1 LAIDP
6 SLLIMVGGVLFAALA
21 GYFFGKRSPAS
32 ARESPRAGASG
43 SESSVEQLFSDA
55 PIGYLEVDREGII
68 QWVNECECALRGLS
82 KEQIVGKAYWELKEG
97 DQQQVAQQ
105 SFSSVLTSDSEIP
118 CRDQYV
124 RPDGRMVIADV
135 YKHRLLDRSGRVT
148 GIRFASADITE
159 NTRAE
164 QEVVKTT
171 QELKA
176 IFDAFP
182 DSFVRLDAKHVVLDY
197 KGSQTS
203 DLDLKMPGRRVEEAL
218 AGEAGERI
226 GKAVDQVIRTH
237 TTVAVEFPLK
247 VQGQPQFFEARLA
260 LVNWTEVIALIRN
273 VTDRK
278 AADDQLKEF
287 AQELQHK
294 NDQLADALIAAR
306 EVTRFK
312 TRFLAN
318 MSHEIRTPMN
328 GVLGMTELLLE
339 TPLSEEQSDYAR
351 SVSDSCHAL
360 ISLVDDVMDLSKM
373 ESGKFAIENV
383 AFDLRDAVER
393 VMQPLSA
400 AAQAKGIEMVA
411 DISADLPNSVRG
423 DPGRFRQV
431 LGNLVGNAVKFTDKG
446 RISLRA
452 ELAGEMEGAFTLR
465 FVIRDTGIGVTPEQ
479 IPSLFESFVQVD
491 NSSTRNYGGT
501 GLGLAIAKQLVE
513 IMRGEIGAESTPG
526 QGSTFWFTAV
536 FEKQEAER
544 AVDRQPP
551 LDLKKYRVLLI
562 EESASERV
570 QIRAR
575 LEAWGAICE
584 ELAAQD
590 SSPVDARRPP
600 ASHRRPFDI
609 VRLAM
614 DMQGQDGLVIG
625 HAIKSDAQIGRTI
638 LIGLTGPAKRGHGPV
653 LRAVGFDG
661 HVQKPVLP
669 ADLRDTIGEAIA
681 TAEKRAPISPS
692 VLRPV
697 EKPRTE
703 QRRTGSSRILLVED
717 DDVNQKYLLR
727 ALQRN
732 GFHADLAVDG
742 RRAVDAVM
750 KSEYDLVLMD
760 VQMPRMDG
768 LEATAQIRFRE
779 GSNRHTPIVGLT
791 ANALPGDRE
800 RCLAAGMDDYLSK
813 PVSVEQLKNTIGH
826 WVGEDA
832 LEPEKHLA
840 S

>member
-1 LAIDP
+1 MDP
-6 SLLIMVGGVLFAALA
+6 SFLIMLAVVPCAVLA
-21 GYFFGKRSPAS
+21 GYFFGRRSPAQGTELS
-32 ARESPRAGASG
+32 RAVTR
-43 SESSVEQLFSDA
+43 SESSVEELFADA

-68 QWVNECECALRGLS
+68 QWVNECECALRGLPRQ
-82 KEQIVGKAYWELKEG
+82 QIVGKAYWELKEG
-97 DQQQVAQQ
+97 EQQRAAQQ
-105 SFSSVLTSDSEIP
+105 SFTSVLTSDSDIP
-118 CRDQYV
+118 CRDQYL

-135 YKHRLLDRSGRVT
+135 YKHRLMDRSGRVT

-164 QEVVKTT
+164 QEVAKTT

-203 DLDLKMPGRRVEEAL
+203 DLDLRMPGRRVEEAL
-218 AGEAGERI
+218 PGEAGACL
-226 GKAVDQVIRTH
+226 GKAVDQVMRTH
-237 TTVAVEFPLK
+237 QTMSVEFPLT
-247 VQGQPQFFEARLA
+247 VRGQPRFFEARLA
-260 LVNWTEVIALIRN
+260 SVSWTEVIALIRN
-273 VTDRK
+273 VTDHK
-278 AADDQLKEF
+278 TADDQLKEF
-287 AQELQHK
+287 AQQLQNK
-294 NDQLADALIAAR
+294 NEQLADALIAAR

-339 TPLSEEQSDYAR
+339 TPLSEEQRDYAR
-351 SVSDSCHAL
+351 SVTESCHAL
-360 ISLVDDVMDLSKM
+360 IGLVDDVMDLSKI

-383 AFDLRDAVER
+383 AFDLRAALEQ
-393 VMQPLSA
+393 VMQPQSA
-400 AAQAKGIEMVA
+400 AAAAKGVEMVS
-411 DISADLPNSVRG
+411 DISADLPSSVRG
-423 DPGRFRQV
+423 DPSRFRQV
-431 LGNLVGNAVKFTDKG
+431 LGNLLSNAVKFTDKG

-452 ELAGEMEGAFTLR
+452 ELAGEMDGTFTLR
-465 FVIRDTGIGVTPEQ
+465 FIIKDTGIGVMPDQ

-491 NSSTRNYGGT
+491 NSSTRNYGGA
-501 GLGLAIAKQLVE
+501 GLGLAVAKQLVE

-536 FEKQEAER
+536 FEKQEAQH
-544 AVDRQPP
+544 AADTQPP
-551 LDLKKYRVLLI
+551 LDLKKYRVLLM
-562 EESASERV
+562 EDSVSERA

-575 LEAWGAICE
+575 LEAWGAVCE
-584 ELAAQD
+584 ELGTHD
-590 SSPVDARRPP
+590 SSPVEALRSA
-600 ASHRRPFDI
+600 ASNGRPFD
-609 VRLAM
+609 VVLVAM
-614 DMQGQDGLVIG
+614 DLQGQDGLVIG
-625 HAIKSDAQIGRTI
+625 HSIKSDPQVGNTI
-638 LIGLTGPAKRGHGPV
+638 LIGLTGASMRGHGPV
-653 LRAVGFDG
+653 LRAVGFHG
-661 HVQKPVLP
+661 HVQKPVLSS
-669 ADLRDTIGEAIA
+669 DLRDTIAEALA
-681 TAEKRAPISPS
+681 SAEKRANVSPS

-697 EKPRTE
+697 EQVRPEHK
-703 QRRTGSSRILLVED
+703 RTGSFRILLVED
-717 DDVNQKYLLR
+717 DDVNQKYVMR
-727 ALQRN
+727 VLQRN
-732 GFHADLAVDG
+732 GFQADLATDG

-750 KSEYDLVLMD
+750 KSEYDLVFMD

-813 PVSVEQLKNTIGH
+813 PVSVEQLKNAIGQ

>member
-1 LAIDP
+1 MDQ
-6 SLLIMVGGVLFAALA
+6 SLLIMLGGVLFAALA
-21 GYFFGKRSPAS
+21 GYFLGRRSPTG
-32 ARESPRAGASG
+32 RQELPRAVSSK
-43 SESSVEQLFSDA
+43 SESSVEELFADA
-55 PIGYLEVDREGII
+55 PIGYLEVDKEGII
-68 QWVNECECALRGLS
+68 LWVNRCECSLRGLP
-82 KEQIVGKAYWELKEG
+82 KEQIMGKAYWELKEG
-97 DQQQVAQQ
+97 NDQQVAQQ
-105 SFSSVLTSDSEIP
+105 SFSSELATDSDGP
-118 CRDQYV
+118 RRDQYA
-124 RPDGRMVIADV
+124 RPDGRVVTIDV
-135 YKHRLLDRSGRVT
+135 YKHRLTDRYGRVT

-182 DSFVRLDAKHVVLDY
+182 DSFVRLDAKHLVLDY

-226 GKAVDQVIRTH
+226 GKAVDQVMRTH
-237 TTVAVEFPLK
+237 ATVAVEFPLT
-247 VQGQPQFFEARLA
+247 VQGRPQFFEARLA

-278 AADDQLKEF
+278 VADDQLKEF

-294 NDQLADALIAAR
+294 NEQLADALIAAR

-328 GVLGMTELLLE
+328 GVLGMTELLRE
-339 TPLSEEQSDYAR
+339 TPLSEEQADYAR

-360 ISLVDDVMDLSKM
+360 IHLVDDVLDLSKM
-373 ESGKFAIENV
+373 ESGKFTIENV
-383 AFDLRDAVER
+383 AFDLRAAVEQ
-393 VMQPLSA
+393 VMQPQSA
-400 AAQAKGIEMVA
+400 AAQAKGVEMVSE
-411 DISADLPNSVRG
+411 ISADLPTSVRG

-431 LGNLVGNAVKFTDKG
+431 LGNLLSNAVKFTDKG

-452 ELAGEMEGAFTLR
+452 DLAGEMEGAFTLR
-465 FVIRDTGIGVTPEQ
+465 FVIKDTGIGVTPEQ

-544 AVDRQPP
+544 ALDTQPP

-562 EESASERV
+562 EDSASERA

-575 LEAWGAICE
+575 LEAWGAFCE
-584 ELAAQD
+584 EPTTHDASA
-590 SSPVDARRPP
+590 VDALRSA
-600 ASHRRPFDI
+600 ASNGRPFDI
-609 VRLAM
+609 VLVAM

-625 HAIKSDAQIGRTI
+625 HAIKSDAQVGNTI
-638 LIGLTGPAKRGHGPV
+638 LIALTGAAMRGHGPV

-661 HVQKPVLP
+661 HVQKPVLA
-669 ADLRDTIGEAIA
+669 ADLRDTIGETIA
-681 TAEKRAPISPS
+681 AAEKRAQISPA
-692 VLRPV
+692 LRPV
-697 EKPRTE
+697 EKLRTE
-703 QRRTGSSRILLVED
+703 HRRTGASRILLVED
-717 DDVNQKYLLR
+717 DDVNQKYVLR
-727 ALQRN
+727 VLQRN
-732 GFHADLAVDG
+732 GFQADLAVDG

>member
-1 LAIDP
+1 MDQ

-21 GYFFGKRSPAS
+21 GYFLGKRSPAGERKLPLAGTS
-32 ARESPRAGASG
+32 A
-43 SESSVEQLFSDA
+43 SEGSVEQLFADA
-55 PIGYLEVDREGII
+55 PIGYLEVDREGIV
-68 QWVNECECALRGLS
+68 QWVNRCECALRGVP

-97 DQQQVAQQ
+97 DQQRVAQE
-105 SFSSVLTSDSEIP
+105 SFSSVLTTDSDIP
-118 CRDQYV
+118 CRDQYI
-124 RPDGRMVIADV
+124 RPDGRVVIADV
-135 YKHRLLDRSGRVT
+135 YKHRLLDRSGRVS

-278 AADDQLKEF
+278 ATDDQLKEF
-287 AQELQHK
+287 AQQLQQK
-294 NDQLADALIAAR
+294 NEQLADALIAAR

-360 ISLVDDVMDLSKM
+360 ISLVDDVLDLSKM

-383 AFDLRDAVER
+383 AFDLRDALER

-400 AAQAKGIEMVA
+400 PAQAKGVEMVA
-411 DISADLPNSVRG
+411 DISPALPNSVRG

-431 LGNLVGNAVKFTDKG
+431 LGNLLGNAVKFTDKG

-465 FVIRDTGIGVTPEQ
+465 FVIQDTGIGVTPEQ

-544 AVDRQPP
+544 AADRQPP

-562 EESASERV
+562 EDSATERV

-584 ELAAQD
+584 EPAVQD
-590 SSPVDARRPP
+590 SSPVEALRSA
-600 ASHRRPFDI
+600 ASNGRPFNI
-609 VRLAM
+609 ALVAM
-614 DMQGQDGLVIG
+614 DMQGQDGMVIG
-625 HAIKSDAQIGRTI
+625 HAIKNDAQIGNTI
-638 LIGLTGPAKRGHGPV
+638 LIALTGAAMRGHGPV

-661 HVQKPVLP
+661 HVQKPVLA

-681 TAEKRAPISPS
+681 TAEKRSQISPA
-692 VLRPV
+692 LRPV
-697 EKPRTE
+697 EKLRTE
-703 QRRTGSSRILLVED
+703 HKRTGASRILLVED
-717 DDVNQKYLLR
+717 DDVNQKYVMR
-727 ALQRN
+727 VLQRN
-732 GFHADLAVDG
+732 GFQADLAIDG

-750 KSEYDLVLMD
+750 RSEYDLVLMD

-813 PVSVEQLKNTIGH
+813 PVSVEQLKNAIGQ

>member
-1 LAIDP
+1 MDP
-6 SLLIMVGGVLFAALA
+6 SLLIMLGVVPFAALA
-21 GYFFGKRSPAS
+21 GYFFGKRSPQ
-32 ARESPRAGASG
+32 RKELPRAVTK
-43 SESSVEQLFSDA
+43 SESKVEELFADA
-55 PIGYLEVDREGII
+55 PIGYLEVDKEGTV
-68 QWVNECECALRGLS
+68 QWANQCECSLRGLP
-82 KEQIVGKAYWELKEG
+82 KEQIVGKAYWELKTG
-97 DQQQVAQQ
+97 DEQRVAQQ
-105 SFSSVLTSDSEIP
+105 SFSGELAADSDGPRRE
-118 CRDQYV
+118 QYS
-124 RPDGRMVIADV
+124 RPDGRMVIADI
-135 YKHRLLDRSGRVT
+135 YKHRLTDRYGRVT
-148 GIRFASADITE
+148 GIRFASVDISE

-182 DSFVRLDAKHVVLDY
+182 DSFLRLDVEHVILDY
-197 KGSQTS
+197 KGSQTA
-203 DLDLKMPGRRVEEAL
+203 DLDLKATGRRVEEVL
-218 AGEAGERI
+218 GGEAGKCLA
-226 GKAVDQVIRTH
+226 KAVDQVMRTH
-237 TTVAVEFPLK
+237 TTVSVEFPLT
-247 VQGQPQFFEARLA
+247 VQGQQRFFEARLA
-260 LVNWTEVIALIRN
+260 SVHWTEVVALIRN
-273 VTDRK
+273 VSDRK

-287 AQELQHK
+287 AEELQHK
-294 NDQLADALIAAR
+294 NEQLADALIAAR

-328 GVLGMTELLLE
+328 GVLGMNELLLE
-339 TPLSEEQSDYAR
+339 TPLSEEQADYAR
-351 SVSDSCHAL
+351 AVGESCHAL
-360 ISLVDDVMDLSKM
+360 IRLVDDVLDLSKM

-383 AFDLRDAVER
+383 AFDLRAALDQ
-393 VMQPLSA
+393 VMQPLAS
-400 AAQAKGIEMVA
+400 AAQAKGVEMVSEIGA
-411 DISADLPNSVRG
+411 NLPGTVRG

-431 LGNLVGNAVKFTDKG
+431 LGNLLGNALKFTDKG

-452 ELAGEMEGAFTLR
+452 ELAGEMEGAYTLR
-465 FVIRDTGIGVTPEQ
+465 FVVQDTGIGVTPEQ

-491 NSSTRNYGGT
+491 NSSTRNYGGA

-513 IMRGEIGAESTPG
+513 IMRGEIGAESQPG

-544 AVDRQPP
+544 ALDQQPP
-551 LDLKKYRVLLI
+551 LDLRKYRVLLI
-562 EESASERV
+562 EDSAAERGH
-570 QIRAR
+570 IRSR
-575 LEAWGAICE
+575 LEAWGAFCE
-584 ELAAQD
+584 ELAPHD
-590 SSPVDARRPP
+590 TTPVEALRSA
-600 ASHRRPFDI
+600 ASNSRPFDI
-609 VRLAM
+609 ALVAM

-625 HAIKSDAQIGRTI
+625 HAIKNDPQVGQTI
-638 LIGLTGPAKRGHGPV
+638 LIGLTGPAMRGHGPV
-653 LRAVGFDG
+653 LRAVGFEG
-661 HVQKPVLP
+661 HVQKPVLA
-669 ADLRDTIGEAIA
+669 ADLRDTIAEAIA
-681 TAEKRAPISPS
+681 AAEKRTTKASPG

-697 EKPRTE
+697 EKVRTE
-703 QRRTGSSRILLVED
+703 HKRVGGSRILLVED
-717 DDVNQKYLLR
+717 DDVNQKYVMR
-727 ALQRN
+727 VLQRN
-732 GFHADLAVDG
+732 GFQADLAIDG

-813 PVSVEQLKNTIGH
+813 PVSVEQLKNAISH

-832 LEPEKHLA
+832 LEPETHLA

>member
-1 LAIDP
+1 
-6 SLLIMVGGVLFAALA
+6 MVGGVLFAALA

-32 ARESPRAGASG
+32 ARESPRVGASG

-237 TTVAVEFPLK
+237 TTVSVEFPLK
-247 VQGQPQFFEARLA
+247 VQGQAQFFEARLA

-294 NDQLADALIAAR
+294 NEQLADALIAAR

-383 AFDLRDAVER
+383 AFDLRDAIER

-584 ELAAQD
+584 EPAAQD
-590 SSPVDARRPP
+590 SSPVDALRSA
-600 ASHRRPFDI
+600 ASNGRPFDI
-609 VRLAM
+609 VLLAM

-625 HAIKSDAQIGRTI
+625 HAIKSDTQIGRTI

-681 TAEKRAPISPS
+681 TAEKRAPLSPS

-703 QRRTGSSRILLVED
+703 HRRTGSSRILLVED

-732 GFHADLAVDG
+732 GFQADLAVDG

-813 PVSVEQLKNTIGH
+813 PVSIEQLKNAIGQ

-832 LEPEKHLA
+832 LEPEEHLA

>member
-1 LAIDP
+1 M
-6 SLLIMVGGVLFAALA
+6 IMLGGVLFAALA
-21 GYFFGKRSPAS
+21 GYFFGRRSPTG
-32 ARESPRAGASG
+32 RQELPRAVTSK
-43 SESSVEQLFSDA
+43 SESSVEELFADA

-68 QWVNECECALRGLS
+68 QWVNQCECALRGLP

-97 DQQQVAQQ
+97 NDQQQLAQQ
-105 SFSSVLTSDSEIP
+105 SFSSEVATDSDGP
-118 CRDQYV
+118 RRDQYA
-124 RPDGRMVIADV
+124 RPDGRVVTIDV
-135 YKHRLLDRSGRVT
+135 YKHRLTDRYGRVT

-226 GKAVDQVIRTH
+226 GKAVDQVMRTH
-237 TTVAVEFPLK
+237 ATVAVEFPLK

-278 AADDQLKEF
+278 VADDQLKEF

-294 NDQLADALIAAR
+294 NEQLADALIAAR

-328 GVLGMTELLLE
+328 GVLGMTELLRE
-339 TPLSEEQSDYAR
+339 TPLSEEQADYAR

-360 ISLVDDVMDLSKM
+360 IHLVDDVLDLSKM
-373 ESGKFAIENV
+373 ESGKFTIENV
-383 AFDLRDAVER
+383 AFDLRAALEQ
-393 VMQPLSA
+393 VMQPQSA
-400 AAQAKGIEMVA
+400 AAQAKGVEMVSE
-411 DISADLPNSVRG
+411 ISADLPTSVRG

-431 LGNLVGNAVKFTDKG
+431 LGNLLSNAVKFTDKG

-465 FVIRDTGIGVTPEQ
+465 FVIKDTGIGVTPEQ

-562 EESASERV
+562 EDSASELA

-575 LEAWGAICE
+575 LEAWGAFCE
-584 ELAAQD
+584 EPTTHDA
-590 SSPVDARRPP
+590 SPVEVLRSA
-600 ASHRRPFDI
+600 ASNGRPFNI
-609 VRLAM
+609 VLVAM

-625 HAIKSDAQIGRTI
+625 HAIKNDPQVGNTI
-638 LIGLTGPAKRGHGPV
+638 LIALTGAAMRGHGPV

-661 HVQKPVLP
+661 HVQKPVLA

-681 TAEKRAPISPS
+681 IAEKRAQISPA
-692 VLRPV
+692 LRPV
-697 EKPRTE
+697 EKLRTE
-703 QRRTGSSRILLVED
+703 HRRTGASRILLVED
-717 DDVNQKYLLR
+717 DDVNQKYVLR
-727 ALQRN
+727 VLQRN
-732 GFHADLAVDG
+732 GIQADLAIDG

>member
-1 LAIDP
+1 MDP
-6 SLLIMVGGVLFAALA
+6 SLIIMLGVVPFAALA
-21 GYFFGKRSPAS
+21 GYFFGKRSPQ
-32 ARESPRAGASG
+32 RKELPRVVTTK
-43 SESSVEQLFSDA
+43 SESKVEELFADA
-55 PIGYLEVDREGII
+55 PIGYLEVDKEGTV
-68 QWVNECECALRGLS
+68 QWANQCECGLRGLP
-82 KEQIVGKAYWELKEG
+82 KEQIVGKAYWELKTG
-97 DQQQVAQQ
+97 DDQQVAQQ
-105 SFSSVLTSDSEIP
+105 SFSSELAADSDGPRRE
-118 CRDQYV
+118 QYA
-124 RPDGRMVIADV
+124 RPDGRMVIADI
-135 YKHRLLDRSGRVT
+135 YKHRLTDRYGRVT
-148 GIRFASADITE
+148 GIRFASVDISE

-182 DSFVRLDAKHVVLDY
+182 DSFIRLDAEHVILDY
-197 KGSQTS
+197 KGSQTA
-203 DLDLKMPGRRVEEAL
+203 DLDLKAPGRRVEEVL
-218 AGEAGERI
+218 GGEAGKCLA
-226 GKAVDQVIRTH
+226 KAVDQVMRTH
-237 TTVAVEFPLK
+237 ATVSVEFPLT
-247 VQGQPQFFEARLA
+247 VQGQQRFFEARLA
-260 LVNWTEVIALIRN
+260 SVHWTEVIALIRN

-294 NDQLADALIAAR
+294 NEQLADALIAAR

-328 GVLGMTELLLE
+328 GVLGMNELLLE
-339 TPLSEEQSDYAR
+339 TPLSEEQADYAR
-351 SVSDSCHAL
+351 AVGESCHAL
-360 ISLVDDVMDLSKM
+360 IGLVDDVLDLSKM

-383 AFDLRDAVER
+383 AFDLRAALDQ
-393 VMQPLSA
+393 VMQPQVA
-400 AAQAKGIEMVA
+400 AAQAKGVEMVSEIGA
-411 DISADLPNSVRG
+411 NLPGTVRG
-423 DPGRFRQV
+423 DSGRFRQV
-431 LGNLVGNAVKFTDKG
+431 LGNLLGNAVKFTDKG

-452 ELAGEMEGAFTLR
+452 ELAGEMEGAYTLR
-465 FVIRDTGIGVTPEQ
+465 FVVQDTGIGVTPEQ

-491 NSSTRNYGGT
+491 NSSTRNYGGA

-513 IMRGEIGAESTPG
+513 IMRGEIGAESQPG

-544 AVDRQPP
+544 ALDQQPP
-551 LDLKKYRVLLI
+551 LDLRKYRVLLI
-562 EESASERV
+562 EDSAAERGH
-570 QIRAR
+570 IRSR
-575 LEAWGAICE
+575 LEAWGAYCE
-584 ELAAQD
+584 ELAPHEAT
-590 SSPVDARRPP
+590 PVEALRSA
-600 ASHRRPFDI
+600 ASNGRPFDI
-609 VRLAM
+609 VLVAM

-625 HAIKSDAQIGRTI
+625 HAIKNDPQVGHTI
-638 LIGLTGPAKRGHGPV
+638 LIGLTGPAMRGHGPV
-653 LRAVGFDG
+653 LRAVGFEG
-661 HVQKPVLP
+661 HVQKPVLA
-669 ADLRDTIGEAIA
+669 ADLRDTIAEAIA
-681 TAEKRAPISPS
+681 TAEKRTKGSPS

-697 EKPRTE
+697 EKVRTE
-703 QRRTGSSRILLVED
+703 HKRAGGSRILLVED
-717 DDVNQKYLLR
+717 DDVNQKYVMR
-727 ALQRN
+727 VLQRN
-732 GFHADLAVDG
+732 GFHADLAIDG

-813 PVSVEQLKNTIGH
+813 PVSVEQLKNAISH

-832 LEPEKHLA
+832 LEPETHLA

>member
-1 LAIDP
+1 MDP
-6 SLLIMVGGVLFAALA
+6 SLLMMLGIATFAALA
-21 GYFFGKRSPAS
+21 GYFFGRRSSTRGP
-32 ARESPRAGASG
+32 ELPRAVSNK
-43 SESSVEQLFSDA
+43 SESTVEELFADA
-55 PIGYLEVDREGII
+55 PIGYLEVDREGIV
-68 QWVNECECALRGLS
+68 QWVNQCECALRGLP
-82 KEQIVGKAYWELKEG
+82 KEQIVGKPYWELKEG
-97 DQQQVAQQ
+97 GDQQVAQQ
-105 SFSSVLTSDSEIP
+105 SFSSELTADSDGP
-118 CRDQYV
+118 KRDQYA
-124 RPDGRMVIADV
+124 RPDGRVVTIDV
-135 YKHRLLDRSGRVT
+135 YKHRLTDRYGRVT

-203 DLDLKMPGRRVEEAL
+203 DLDLKMPGRRVEETL

-237 TTVAVEFPLK
+237 ATVAVEFPLK
-247 VQGQPQFFEARLA
+247 VQGKSEFFEARLA

-294 NDQLADALIAAR
+294 NEQLADALIASR

-339 TPLSEEQSDYAR
+339 TPLSEEQADYAR

-360 ISLVDDVMDLSKM
+360 IGLVDDVLDLSKM
-373 ESGKFAIENV
+373 ESGKFTIES
-383 AFDLRDAVER
+383 APFDLRATLEQ
-393 VMQPLSA
+393 VMKPQSA
-400 AAQAKGIEMVA
+400 AAQAKGVEMVSE
-411 DISADLPNSVRG
+411 ISADLPVSVRG
-423 DPGRFRQV
+423 DSGRFRQV
-431 LGNLVGNAVKFTDKG
+431 LGNLLSNAVKFTDKG

-465 FVIRDTGIGVTPEQ
+465 FVIKDTGIGVTPEQ

-491 NSSTRNYGGT
+491 NSSTRNYGGA

-544 AVDRQPP
+544 ALDTQTP
-551 LDLKKYRVLLI
+551 LDLKRYRVLLI
-562 EESASERV
+562 EDSPSERA

-584 ELAAQD
+584 EPSAHD
-590 SSPVDARRPP
+590 SSPVEALRSA
-600 ASHRRPFDI
+600 ASNGRPFHLAL
-609 VRLAM
+609 VAM

-625 HAIKSDAQIGRTI
+625 HAIKSDTQVGNTI
-638 LIGLTGPAKRGHGPV
+638 LIGLTGAAMRGHGPV

-661 HVQKPVLP
+661 HVQKPVLA
-669 ADLRDTIGEAIA
+669 ADLRDTICEAIA
-681 TAEKRAPISPS
+681 TSEKRANQSPG
-692 VLRPV
+692 VLHAV
-697 EKPRTE
+697 EKVRPEHKRG
-703 QRRTGSSRILLVED
+703 GSSRILLVED
-717 DDVNQKYLLR
+717 DDVNQKYVMR
-727 ALQRN
+727 VLQRN
-732 GFHADLAVDG
+732 GFQADLAVDG

-750 KSEYDLVLMD
+750 KSDYDLVLMD

-779 GSNRHTPIVGLT
+779 GTNRHTPIVGLT

-813 PVSVEQLKNTIGH
+813 PVSVEQLKNAIGH
-826 WVGEDA
+826 WVGEEA
-832 LEPEKHLA
+832 LEPEQHLA

>member
-1 LAIDP
+1 MDP
-6 SLLIMVGGVLFAALA
+6 SLLIMLGVAMFAALA
-21 GYFFGKRSPAS
+21 GYFFGRRSSRRGP
-32 ARESPRAGASG
+32 ELPRAVTSK
-43 SESSVEQLFSDA
+43 SESTVEELFADA

-68 QWVNECECALRGLS
+68 QWVNQCECALRGLP

-97 DQQQVAQQ
+97 ADQQVAQQ
-105 SFSSVLTSDSEIP
+105 SFSGELTADSDGP
-118 CRDQYV
+118 RRDQYT
-124 RPDGRMVIADV
+124 RPDGRVVTIDV
-135 YKHRLLDRSGRVT
+135 YKHRLTDRYGRVT

-237 TTVAVEFPLK
+237 ATVAVEFPLK
-247 VQGQPQFFEARLA
+247 VQGQPEFFEARLA

-278 AADDQLKEF
+278 AANDQLKEF

-294 NDQLADALIAAR
+294 NEQLADALIAAR

-339 TPLSEEQSDYAR
+339 TPLSEEQADYAR

-360 ISLVDDVMDLSKM
+360 IGLVDDVLDLSKM
-373 ESGKFAIENV
+373 ESGKFTIESA
-383 AFDLRDAVER
+383 AFDLRAAMEQV
-393 VMQPLSA
+393 VQPQLA
-400 AAQAKGIEMVA
+400 AARAKGVEMVSQ
-411 DISADLPNSVRG
+411 ISADLPVSVRG
-423 DPGRFRQV
+423 DSGRFRQV
-431 LGNLVGNAVKFTDKG
+431 LGNLLSNAVKFTDKG

-465 FVIRDTGIGVTPEQ
+465 FVVQDTGIGVTPEQ

-491 NSSTRNYGGT
+491 NSSTRNYGGA

-544 AVDRQPP
+544 A
-551 LDLKKYRVLLI
+551 
-562 EESASERV
+562 

-584 ELAAQD
+584 EPSTHDSTPVEALRSAA
-590 SSPVDARRPP
+590 SNG
-600 ASHRRPFDI
+600 RPFQI
-609 VRLAM
+609 VLVGM

-625 HAIKSDAQIGRTI
+625 HAIKSDTQVGNTL
-638 LIGLTGPAKRGHGPV
+638 LIGLTGPAMRGHGPV

-661 HVQKPVLP
+661 HVQKPVLA

-681 TAEKRAPISPS
+681 TSEKRAQQSPG
-692 VLRPV
+692 VLRAV
-697 EKPRTE
+697 ERVRTE
-703 QRRTGSSRILLVED
+703 HKRAGSSRILLVED
-717 DDVNQKYLLR
+717 DDVNQKYVMR
-727 ALQRN
+727 VLQRN
-732 GFHADLAVDG
+732 GFQADLAVDG

-750 KSEYDLVLMD
+750 KSDYDLVLMD

-779 GSNRHTPIVGLT
+779 GTNRHTPIVGLT

-813 PVSVEQLKNTIGH
+813 PVSVEQLKNAIGH
-826 WVGEDA
+826 WVGEEA
-832 LEPEKHLA
+832 LEPEQHLA

>member
-1 LAIDP
+1 
-6 SLLIMVGGVLFAALA
+6 MVGGVLFAALA

-68 QWVNECECALRGLS
+68 QWVNECECALRGLT

-135 YKHRLLDRSGRVT
+135 YKHRLIDRSGRVT

-164 QEVVKTT
+164 QEVAKTT

-294 NDQLADALIAAR
+294 NEQLADALIAAR

-339 TPLSEEQSDYAR
+339 TPLSDEQSDYAR

-383 AFDLRDAVER
+383 AFDLRDAIER

-400 AAQAKGIEMVA
+400 AAQAKGVEMVA

-431 LGNLVGNAVKFTDKG
+431 LGNLLGNAVKFTDKG

-465 FVIRDTGIGVTPEQ
+465 FVIRDTGIGVTAEQ

-551 LDLKKYRVLLI
+551 LDLQKYRVLLI

-584 ELAAQD
+584 EPAAQD
-590 SSPVDARRPP
+590 SSPVEALRSA
-600 ASHRRPFDI
+600 ASNGRPFDI
-609 VRLAM
+609 VLLAM

-625 HAIKSDAQIGRTI
+625 HAIKSDTQIGRTI

-669 ADLRDTIGEAIA
+669 SDLRDTIGEAIA
-681 TAEKRAPISPS
+681 TAEKRAHISPN

-703 QRRTGSSRILLVED
+703 HRRTGSSRILLVED

-813 PVSVEQLKNTIGH
+813 PVSIEQLKNAIGQ

>member
-1 LAIDP
+1 MDP

-21 GYFFGKRSPAS
+21 GYFLGRRSPAAS
-32 ARESPRAGASG
+32 RESPRAGTSG
-43 SESSVEQLFSDA
+43 SETSVQQLFADA
-55 PIGYLEVDREGII
+55 PIGYLEIDREGIV
-68 QWVNECECALRGLS
+68 QWVNACECALRGLP

-97 DQQQVAQQ
+97 DQQQLVQQ
-105 SFSSVLTSDSEIP
+105 SFSSMLASDSDVP

-124 RPDGRMVIADV
+124 RPDGRIVIADV
-135 YKHRLLDRSGRVT
+135 YKHRLMDRNGRVS

-197 KGSQTS
+197 KGSQAS
-203 DLDLKMPGRRVEEAL
+203 DLDLKMPGRRVEETL

-237 TTVAVEFPLK
+237 TTVAVEFPLT

-360 ISLVDDVMDLSKM
+360 ISLVDDVLDLSKM

-383 AFDLRDAVER
+383 AFDLRDALER
-393 VMQPLSA
+393 VMQPHVA
-400 AAQAKGIEMVA
+400 AAQVKGVEMVA
-411 DISADLPNSVRG
+411 DISADLPHSVRG

-431 LGNLVGNAVKFTDKG
+431 LGNLLGNAVKFTDKG

-452 ELAGEMEGAFTLR
+452 ELAGQMEGAFTLR
-465 FVIRDTGIGVTPEQ
+465 FVIKDTGIGVTPEQ

-491 NSSTRNYGGT
+491 NSSTRHYGGT

-544 AVDRQPP
+544 AVDTQPP
-551 LDLKKYRVLLI
+551 LDLKKYRVLLL
-562 EESASERV
+562 EDSASERV

-590 SSPVDARRPP
+590 SSPVEVLRNA
-600 ASHRRPFDI
+600 ASNGRPFDI
-609 VRLAM
+609 VLLAM

-625 HAIKSDAQIGRTI
+625 HAIKSDPQVGNAI

-661 HVQKPVLP
+661 HVQKPVLA

-681 TAEKRAPISPS
+681 TAEKRAGISP
-692 VLRPV
+692 VLRPP

-703 QRRTGSSRILLVED
+703 HRRTGSSRILLVED
-717 DDVNQKYLLR
+717 DDVNQKYVLR
-727 ALQRN
+727 VLQRN
-732 GFHADLAVDG
+732 GIHADLAIDG

-750 KSEYDLVLMD
+750 KSDYDLVLMD

-779 GSNRHTPIVGLT
+779 GTNRHTPIVGLT

-813 PVSVEQLKNTIGH
+813 PVSVEQLKNAIGQ

>member
-1 LAIDP
+1 MDP
-6 SLLIMVGGVLFAALA
+6 TLLMMLGAVPFAAVA
-21 GYFFGKRSPAS
+21 GYFFGRRSPAS
-32 ARESPRAGASG
+32 GRELPRSVTK
-43 SESSVEQLFSDA
+43 SESNVEELFADA
-55 PIGYLEVDREGII
+55 PIGYLEVDREGIV
-68 QWVNECECALRGLS
+68 QWANECECALRGLP
-82 KEQIVGKAYWELKEG
+82 KEQIVGKAYWELRVGE
-97 DQQQVAQQ
+97 DEQVAHQ
-105 SFSSVLTSDSEIP
+105 SFSGELAADSEGP
-118 CRDQYV
+118 RREQYA
-124 RPDGRMVIADV
+124 RADGRVVITDV
-135 YKHRLLDRSGRVT
+135 YKHRLLDRHGRVT

-182 DSFVRLDAKHVVLDY
+182 DSFVRLDTKHVILDY
-197 KGSQTS
+197 KGSESS
-203 DLDLKMPGRRVEEAL
+203 DWDLKMPGRRVEEVL
-218 AGEAGERI
+218 PGEAGQCL
-226 GKAVDQVIRTH
+226 GKAVDQVMRTH
-237 TTVAVEFPLK
+237 STVSVEFPLM
-247 VQGQPQFFEARLA
+247 VRDQPQFFEARLA
-260 LVNWTEVIALIRN
+260 SVHWTEVIALIRN

-339 TPLSEEQSDYAR
+339 TPMSEEQADYAR
-351 SVSDSCHAL
+351 AVSDSCHAL
-360 ISLVDDVMDLSKM
+360 IGLVDDVLDLSKM

-383 AFDLRDAVER
+383 AFDLRAAIDQA
-393 VMQPLSA
+393 MQPQSA
-400 AAQAKGIEMVA
+400 AAQVKGVEMVSEV
-411 DISADLPNSVRG
+411 SANLPSSVRG

-431 LGNLVGNAVKFTDKG
+431 LGNLLSNAVKFTDKG

-465 FVIRDTGIGVTPEQ
+465 FVIQDTGIGVTAEQ

-491 NSSTRNYGGT
+491 NSSTRNYGGA

-513 IMRGEIGAESTPG
+513 IMRGEIGAESVPG

-544 AVDRQPP
+544 TADTQPP

-562 EESASERV
+562 EDSTSERT

-584 ELAAQD
+584 EPAAHD
-590 SSPVDARRPP
+590 SSPVEALRSAASNGRP
-600 ASHRRPFDI
+600 I
-609 VRLAM
+609 NVVLVAM

-625 HAIKSDAQIGRTI
+625 HAIKSDPQVGNTI
-638 LIGLTGPAKRGHGPV
+638 LIGLTGAAMRGHGPV

-661 HVQKPVLP
+661 HVQKPVLA

-681 TAEKRAPISPS
+681 TAEKRTKISPN
-692 VLRPV
+692 VLEPA
-697 EKPRTE
+697 EKFRTE
-703 QRRTGSSRILLVED
+703 HHRTGGSRILLVED
-717 DDVNQKYLLR
+717 DDVNQKYVLR
-727 ALQRN
+727 VLQRN
-732 GFHADLAVDG
+732 GFQADLAVDG

-813 PVSVEQLKNTIGH
+813 PVSVEQLKNAIGQ

-832 LEPEKHLA
+832 LVPERHLT